1 MTSVNILFV
10 NMRRRNAA
18 THTLLNTNNKAD
30 IIMVQE
36 PWYDRIGMKRSD
48 TDPEGVD
55 LLGGVAN
62 PEWDCIYPKINHSE
76 RCKAMAYCRISLTH
90 FNITNRPDLSACH
103 HILSLDIHLRSSSF
117 QAINIYHD
125 TEHRGS
131 LDNIL
136 NIETDPQI
144 PTIIGGDFNT
154 HS

>member
-10 NMRRRNAA
+10 NMHCCNMA

-36 PWYDRIGMKRSD
+36 LWYDRIGILCSD

-62 PEWDCIYPKINHSE
+62 PKWDCIYPKPNHSE
-76 RCKAMAYCRISLTH
+76 RCKAMAYCCLSSTH
-90 FNITNRPDLSACH
+90 FNITNHLDLLACH
-103 HILSLDIHLRSSSF
+103 HILSLDVHLRSSSF

-125 TEHRGS
+125 TKHHGS

-136 NIETDPQI
+136 NIEMDLQI
-144 PTIIGGDFNT
+144 PTIISGDFNT